1 MKLTLS
7 QNRLRAL
14 GSVYLVLVYGFGV
27 LKAGAWSDDFWSLID
42 PHSHFLHATQDGRP
56 VYGWAIEYLF
66 SIFNTIEEL
75 KFIRLFGLIGLLLL
89 SDAVL
94 RFLFEKKLS
103 YQVIAV
109 SLVAFTLPSFQFSAH
124 WAVAFAMSWTGFL
137 AVQGL
142 IYWEKPEYRTK
153 IFGLLLFSSSLL
165 IYPLMSFFVFSIAFL
180 DLYFAAPR
188 FSLFL
193 HRLKSFSFILFF
205 SALFSFG
212 LSRGLLSLLDLNYNS
227 RVQIIT
233 ISLIPEK
240 IVWFITHPLALSYRP
255 FFIDSPSNSMF
266 AMQIV
271 VSVLF
276 LVALIFIRLRKF
288 KDVASFFILL
298 NLNLIL
304 GITPLLFVTQNQI
317 DVRFLSANTWL
328 VVFLY
333 INLIFSLLSTIFK
346 TNPEIGRAAIASITS
361 IVFIFGA
368 WSVNDRYLNFIGPIQ
383 ESSREFISGE
393 LETCSFASLKLGVE
407 VVPRNSP
414 WPSRNLLGMYSQV
427 SDLASDWVPIGAV
440 TMLLH
445 ERSPLLK
452 QKGLVNWG
460 EGSSNKCVVDLNR
473 FTESGVRGGK

>member
-1 MKLTLS
+1 MTLS
-7 QNRLRAL
+7 QNRLRVL

-27 LKAGAWSDDFWSLID
+27 LKTGAWSDDFPSLID
-42 PHSHFLHATQDGRP
+42 PYSHFLHAAQDGRP
-56 VYGWAIEYLF
+56 VYGWAIDYFF
-66 SIFNTIEEL
+66 SIFTSVEGL

-103 YQVIAV
+103 NQVIAV

-124 WAVAFAMSWTGFL
+124 WAVAFGMSWTGFL

-142 IYWEKPEYRTK
+142 IYWEKPKYRIK

-180 DLYFAAPR
+180 DLYFIAPR

-193 HRLKSFSFILFF
+193 HRLKSVSLILFF
-205 SALFSFG
+205 GVLFSSGF
-212 LSRGLLSLLDLNYNS
+212 SRGLLSLLDLNYNS

-240 IVWFITHPLALSYRP
+240 IIWFITRPLALSYRP
-255 FFIDSPSNSMF
+255 FLIDSPSNLAF
-266 AMQIV
+266 AVQIA

-276 LVALIFIRLRKF
+276 LVVLIFSQLRKF

-304 GITPLLFVTQNQI
+304 GLLPLLFVTQNQI

-328 VVFLY
+328 VMFLY
-333 INLIFSLLSTIFK
+333 VNLIFSLLSTIFK
-346 TNPEIGRAAIASITS
+346 TTPEIGLTAITVISS
-361 IVFIFGA
+361 IVFIFSA
-368 WSVNDRYLNFIGPIQ
+368 WSVNDRYLNFIAPIE
-383 ESSREFISGE
+383 ESSREFIARE
-393 LETCSFASLKLGVE
+393 IKNCSPASLKLGVE
-407 VVPRNSP
+407 VVPRNTP

-427 SDLASDWVPIGAV
+427 SDLASEWVPIGAV

-445 ERSPLLK
+445 DRSPLLK
-452 QKGLVNWG
+452 QKLLVDWG
-460 EGSSNKCVVDLNR
+460 KGSSYRCVVDLNR
-473 FTESGVRGGK
+473 FTESGAGRNR